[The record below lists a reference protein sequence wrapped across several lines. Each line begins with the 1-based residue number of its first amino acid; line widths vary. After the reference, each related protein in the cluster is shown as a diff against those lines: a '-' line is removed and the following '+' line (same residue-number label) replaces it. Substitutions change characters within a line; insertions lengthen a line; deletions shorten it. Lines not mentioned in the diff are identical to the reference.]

1 MILRPPRSTRT
12 DTLFP
17 YTTLFRFELTQI
29 VGENDATL
37 VGASRVG
44 NRIIL
49 SYLGDAKSEARMVAL
64 DGKPIAN
71 IHLDDIGSASGF
83 GGKSS
88 DPETFYAF
96 SSYARPTTI
105 YRFDT
110 QTGKSEIFAQPKLT
124 FKPAHFQHGREHV

>member
-49 SYLGDAKSEARMVAL
+49 SYLGDAKSEARIVAL
-64 DGKPIAN
+64 DGKPLAN
-71 IHLDDIGSASGF
+71 INLADIGSASGF
-83 GGKSS
+83 GGKSN
-88 DPETFYAF
+88 DPEPFYAF
-96 SSYARPTTI
+96 SNYARHPTF
-105 YRFDT
+105 YRFGP
-110 QTGKSEIFAQPKLT
+110 QTGKSRVFD
-124 FKPAHFQHGREHV
+124 